1 MELQAQ
7 ERLFCCLCE
16 KDPQVILVTQVK
28 TRVVTRLLLL
38 EPMEA
43 YITTTTTTVPQHQ
56 IQQRQIIQAAKIQ
69 NLQAVVAAIMVLVS
83 YVYSTS
89 HQPRYSFNIRKQAS

>member
-1 MELQAQ
+1 M
-7 ERLFCCLCE
+7 
-16 KDPQVILVTQVK
+16 K
-28 TRVVTRLLLL
+28 TRVVTRLLLP

-56 IQQRQIIQAAKIQ
+56 IQQRQRQIQAAKIQ
-69 NLQAVVAAIMVLVS
+69 NLQVVVAAIMVLVS

-89 HQPRYSFNIRKQAS
+89 HQPRYSFNIRKLAS

>member
-1 MELQAQ
+1 M
-7 ERLFCCLCE
+7 
-16 KDPQVILVTQVK
+16 K

-43 YITTTTTTVPQHQ
+43 YITTTTVPQHQ
-56 IQQRQIIQAAKIQ
+56 IQQRQRQIIQAAKIQ

>member
-1 MELQAQ
+1 M
-7 ERLFCCLCE
+7 
-16 KDPQVILVTQVK
+16 K
-28 TRVVTRLLLL
+28 THVVTRLLLP

-43 YITTTTTTVPQHQ
+43 YITTTTTVPQHQ
-56 IQQRQIIQAAKIQ
+56 IQQRQPQIIQAAKIQ
-69 NLQAVVAAIMVLVS
+69 NLQVVVAAIMVLVS

>member
-1 MELQAQ
+1 MKLNNSS
-7 ERLFCCLCE
+7 RHF
-16 KDPQVILVTQVK
+16 QVK
-28 TRVVTRLLLL
+28 THVVTHLLLP

-56 IQQRQIIQAAKIQ
+56 IQQHQRQIQAAKIQ
-69 NLQAVVAAIMVLVS
+69 NLQVVVAAIMVLVS

-89 HQPRYSFNIRKQAS
+89 HQPRYSFNIRKLAS

>member
-1 MELQAQ
+1 M
-7 ERLFCCLCE
+7 
-16 KDPQVILVTQVK
+16 K
-28 TRVVTRLLLL
+28 THVVTRLLLP

-56 IQQRQIIQAAKIQ
+56 IQQLQRQIQAAKIQ
-69 NLQAVVAAIMVLVS
+69 NLQVVVAAIMVLVS

-89 HQPRYSFNIRKQAS
+89 HQPRYSFNIRKLAS

>member
-1 MELQAQ
+1 M
-7 ERLFCCLCE
+7 
-16 KDPQVILVTQVK
+16 K
-28 TRVVTRLLLL
+28 THVVTHLLLP

-56 IQQRQIIQAAKIQ
+56 IQQHQRQIQAAKIQ
-69 NLQAVVAAIMVLVS
+69 NLQVVVAAIMVLVS

-89 HQPRYSFNIRKQAS
+89 HQPRYSFNIRKLAS